1 MCGRYSFNVKKDV
14 LKVLLPGVS
23 LPNDWV
29 ESLNI
34 CPTEQALAIHK
45 VDTMEISFMRWGFQ
59 QNNTIKKDLPPFIN
73 ARSETIF
80 EKVSFKGSVVN
91 RRCIIPADSFYEW
104 KIYGKSKIP
113 YRILPSKDP
122 VLFMAG
128 IWETFEYSNHTY
140 SSFVIVTTE
149 SNEDIAFLH
158 NRMPVLLETEDKR
171 ENWLADAATKEELV
185 KIMVPSPSAY
195 LTSYPVAPLVN
206 NIRVKNGALH
216 DKGHS
221 PLTLF

>member
-14 LKVLLPGVS
+14 LKVQLPGVS
-23 LPNDWV
+23 LPDDWI
-29 ESLNI
+29 ENLNI

-45 VDTMEISFMRWGFQ
+45 VDTLAFYFMRWGFQ
-59 QNNTIKKDLPPFIN
+59 HINATKKNLPPYIN

-80 EKVSFKGSVVN
+80 EKVNFKDSVIN

-104 KIYGKSKIP
+104 KTYGKSKIP

-128 IWETFEYSNHTY
+128 IWQTFESSNNTF
-140 SSFVIVTTE
+140 SAFVIVTTD
-149 SNEDIAFLH
+149 SNEDISFLH
-158 NRMPVLLETEDKR
+158 NRMPVILDTEDKR
-171 ENWLADAATKEELV
+171 ENWLSDAATKEELV
-185 KIMVPSPSAY
+185 KMMVPSPSTY
-195 LTSYPVAPLVN
+195 LTCYPVANLVN

>member
-14 LKVLLPGVS
+14 LKVILPGVS

-29 ESLNI
+29 DSLNV

-45 VDTMEISFMRWGFQ
+45 VDTLALSLMRWGFQ
-59 QNNTIKKDLPPFIN
+59 QNNAIKKDLPPFIN

-128 IWETFEYSNHTY
+128 IWQTFEYSNHIF

-149 SNEDIAFLH
+149 SNDDIAFLH

-171 ENWLADAATKEELV
+171 ENWLADDVTKEELI
-185 KIMVPSPSAY
+185 KIMVSSPSAY
-195 LTSYPVAPLVN
+195 LTSYPVSPLVN

-216 DKGHS
+216 DKVDS
-221 PLTLF
+221 PLYLF

>member
-45 VDTMEISFMRWGFQ
+45 VDSMALSLMRWGFQ
-59 QNNTIKKDLPPFIN
+59 QTNPIKKDLPPLIN

-80 EKVSFKGSVVN
+80 EKVNFKDSVIN

-128 IWETFEYSNHTY
+128 IWQTFESSNNTF
-140 SSFVIVTTE
+140 SAFLIVTTD

-158 NRMPVLLETEDKR
+158 NRMPVILDTDDKR
-171 ENWLADAATKEELV
+171 ENWLSDAATKEDLV
-185 KIMVPSPSAY
+185 KMMVPSPSTY
-195 LTSYPVAPLVN
+195 LTCYPVANLVN
-206 NIRVKNGALH
+206 NIRVKNGDLH
-216 DKGHS
+216 EKGHL

>member
-14 LKVLLPGVS
+14 LKVQLPGVS
-23 LPNDWV
+23 LPDDWI

-34 CPTEQALAIHK
+34 CPTEEALAIQK
-45 VDTMEISFMRWGFQ
+45 SDGLLLSRMRWGFH
-59 QNNTIKKDLPPFIN
+59 QNKAISKDFPLHIN

-80 EKVSFKGSVVN
+80 EKVNFKDSVLH

-104 KIYGKSKIP
+104 KTYGKSKLP
-113 YRILPSKDP
+113 YRILPAKDSI
-122 VLFMAG
+122 LFMAG
-128 IWETFEYSNHTY
+128 IWQTFEYMNSTS
-140 SSFVIVTTE
+140 SSFVVITTE

-158 NRMPVLLETEDKR
+158 NRMPVILDTESKR
-171 ENWLADAATKEELV
+171 ENWLCDTSTKEELI
-185 KIMVPSPSAY
+185 KLMVPSPTAY
-195 LTSYPVAPLVN
+195 LTYYPVVNLVN

-216 DKGHS
+216 EKGLS

>member
-14 LKVLLPGVS
+14 LKVQLPGIS
-23 LPNDWV
+23 LPDDWI
-29 ESLNI
+29 ENLNI
-34 CPTEQALAIHK
+34 CPTEQALTIHK
-45 VDTMEISFMRWGFQ
+45 VDTLALYFMQWGFKHI
-59 QNNTIKKDLPPFIN
+59 NATKKNLPLIIN

-80 EKVSFKGSVVN
+80 EKVNFKESVIN
-91 RRCIIPADSFYEW
+91 KRCIVPADSFYEW
-104 KIYGKSKIP
+104 KTYGNSKIP

-128 IWETFEYSNHTY
+128 IWQTFEFSNNTF
-140 SSFVIVTTE
+140 SAFVIVTTE

-158 NRMPVLLETEDKR
+158 NRMPVILDTVDKR
-171 ENWLADAATKEELV
+171 ENWLSNTATEEELV
-185 KIMVPSPSAY
+185 KIMVSSPSAY
-195 LTSYPVAPLVN
+195 LTCYPVATLVN

>member
-45 VDTMEISFMRWGFQ
+45 VDKMALSFMRWGFQ
-59 QNNTIKKDLPPFIN
+59 QTNAIKKDLPPYIN

-80 EKVSFKGSVVN
+80 EKVNFKGSIVN

-104 KIYGKSKIP
+104 KTYGKSKIP

-128 IWETFEYSNHTY
+128 IWQTFESSNNTF
-140 SSFVIVTTE
+140 SAFVIVTTD

-158 NRMPVLLETEDKR
+158 NRMPVILDTADKR
-171 ENWLADAATKEELV
+171 ENWLYDAATKEELV
-185 KIMVPSPSAY
+185 KMMVPSPSSY
-195 LTSYPVAPLVN
+195 LTCYPVANIVN

>member
-14 LKVLLPGVS
+14 LKVQLPGVS
-23 LPNDWV
+23 LPDDWV

-45 VDTMEISFMRWGFQ
+45 VDSMACYFMQWGFQ
-59 QNNTIKKDLPPFIN
+59 HINATKRNLPPYIN

-80 EKVSFKGSVVN
+80 EKVNFKGSIVN
-91 RRCIIPADSFYEW
+91 RRCMIPADSFYEW
-104 KIYGKSKIP
+104 KTYGKSKIP

-128 IWETFEYSNHTY
+128 IWQTFESSNNTF
-140 SSFVIVTTE
+140 SAFVIVTTD

-158 NRMPVLLETEDKR
+158 NRMPVLLDTADKR
-171 ENWLADAATKEELV
+171 ENWLSDAATKEELV
-185 KIMVPSPSAY
+185 KMMVPSPSTY
-195 LTSYPVAPLVN
+195 LTCYPVANLVN

>member
-14 LKVLLPGVS
+14 LKVQLPGIS
-23 LPNDWV
+23 LPDDWI
-29 ESLNI
+29 ENLNI
-34 CPTEQALAIHK
+34 CPTEQALSIYKHDSKALY
-45 VDTMEISFMRWGFQ
+45 FMRWGFQ
-59 QNNTIKKDLPPFIN
+59 HISATKRNLPTYIN

-80 EKVSFKGSVVN
+80 EKVNFKDSVIN

-104 KIYGKSKIP
+104 KTYGKSKIP

-128 IWETFEYSNHTY
+128 IWQSFEISNNTFSA
-140 SSFVIVTTE
+140 FVIVTTE
-149 SNEDIAFLH
+149 SNVDIAFLH
-158 NRMPVLLETEDKR
+158 NRMPVILDTADKR
-171 ENWLADAATKEELV
+171 ENWLSDAATKEELV
-185 KIMVPSPSAY
+185 KMMVPSPSTY
-195 LTSYPVAPLVN
+195 LTCYPVTNLVN

>member
-45 VDTMEISFMRWGFQ
+45 VDTMVLSFMRWGFQ
-59 QNNTIKKDLPPFIN
+59 QNNAVKMDLPPYIN

-80 EKVSFKGSVVN
+80 EKVNFKGSVVN

-104 KIYGKSKIP
+104 KTYGKSKIP
-113 YRILPSKDP
+113 HRILPS
-122 VLFMAG
+122 
-128 IWETFEYSNHTY
+128 
-140 SSFVIVTTE
+140 
-149 SNEDIAFLH
+149 
-158 NRMPVLLETEDKR
+158 
-171 ENWLADAATKEELV
+171 
-185 KIMVPSPSAY
+185 
-195 LTSYPVAPLVN
+195 
-206 NIRVKNGALH
+206 
-216 DKGHS
+216 
-221 PLTLF
+221 

>member
-14 LKVLLPGVS
+14 LKTQIPGIVFS
-23 LPNDWV
+23 DDWI

-34 CPTEQALAIHK
+34 CPTEQALAIQK
-45 VDTMEISFMRWGFQ
+45 KDKLISSLMRWGFH
-59 QNNTIKKDLPPFIN
+59 QNKSKSKDFSLHIN

-80 EKVSFKGSVVN
+80 EKVRFKDSVLS

-104 KIYGKSKIP
+104 KTYGKSKIP
-113 YRILPSKDP
+113 YRILPSDDP

-128 IWETFEYSNHTY
+128 IWQTFEYSNHTF

-149 SNEDIAFLH
+149 SNEDIASLH
-158 NRMPVLLETEDKR
+158 NRMPVILETEDKR
-171 ENWLADAATKEELV
+171 ESWLSDTATKEELV
-185 KIMVPSPSAY
+185 KIMVSSPSVY
-195 LTSYPVAPLVN
+195 LTYYPVTSLVN
-206 NIRVKNGALH
+206 NVRIKYGDLH
-216 DKGHS
+216 EKGLS

>member
-59 QNNTIKKDLPPFIN
+59 QNNAIKKDLPPFIN

-128 IWETFEYSNHTY
+128 IWQTFEYSNHIF

-171 ENWLADAATKEELV
+171 ENWLADDATKEELI
-185 KIMVPSPSAY
+185 KIMVSSPSAY
-195 LTSYPVAPLVN
+195 LTSYPVSPLVN

-216 DKGHS
+216 DKVHS
-221 PLTLF
+221 PLSLF

>member
-14 LKVLLPGVS
+14 LKVQLPGVS
-23 LPNDWV
+23 LPDDWI
-29 ESLNI
+29 ENLNI
-34 CPTEQALAIHK
+34 CPTEQSLAIHK
-45 VDTMEISFMRWGFQ
+45 VDTMAYYFMRWGFQ
-59 QNNTIKKDLPPFIN
+59 HINATKRNFPPYIN

-80 EKVSFKGSVVN
+80 EKVNFKESVIN

-104 KIYGKSKIP
+104 KTYGKSKIP

-128 IWETFEYSNHTY
+128 IWQTFESSNN
-140 SSFVIVTTE
+140 SFSAFVIVTTE

-158 NRMPVLLETEDKR
+158 NRMPVILETEDKR
-171 ENWLADAATKEELV
+171 ENWLSDAVTKEELV
-185 KIMVPSPSAY
+185 KIMVPSPSSY
-195 LTSYPVAPLVN
+195 LTTYPVAPLVN

>member
-14 LKVLLPGVS
+14 LKVQLPGVS
-23 LPNDWV
+23 LPDDWI
-29 ESLNI
+29 ENLNI
-34 CPTEQALAIHK
+34 CPTEKALAIHK
-45 VDTMEISFMRWGFQ
+45 VDSMTLSFMRWGFKQ
-59 QNNTIKKDLPPFIN
+59 TKDIKKDLPLYIN

-80 EKVSFKGSVVN
+80 EKINFKGSIIN

-104 KIYGKSKIP
+104 KTYGKSKIP

-128 IWETFEYSNHTY
+128 IWQTFEYSNHTF

-171 ENWLADAATKEELV
+171 EYWLADDATKEELV
-185 KIMVPSPSAY
+185 KIMFSSPSAY
-195 LTSYPVAPLVN
+195 LTSYPVSPLVN
-206 NIRVKNGALH
+206 NIRVKNGGIH
-216 DKGHS
+216 DKGRS

>member
-14 LKVLLPGVS
+14 LKVILPGVS

-29 ESLNI
+29 DSLNV

-45 VDTMEISFMRWGFQ
+45 VDTLALSLMRWGFQ
-59 QNNTIKKDLPPFIN
+59 QNNAIKKDLPPFIN

-128 IWETFEYSNHTY
+128 IWQTFEYSNHIF

-149 SNEDIAFLH
+149 SNDDIAFLH

-171 ENWLADAATKEELV
+171 ENWLADDVTKEELI
-185 KIMVPSPSAY
+185 KIMVSSPSAY
-195 LTSYPVAPLVN
+195 LKSYPVSPLVN

-216 DKGHS
+216 DKVHS
-221 PLTLF
+221 PLSLF